1 MTNKQY
7 TVQLAVWY
15 QIIVLTWLNTAEFII
30 VVWHIDAA
38 TIQTWPLFNTQKQF
52 LYQIHCDTNHVAT
65 ATIQVVVLNQ
75 VNMVYIR

>member
-38 TIQTWPLFNTQKQF
+38 TIQTWPLLNTQKQF
-52 LYQIHCDTNHVAT
+52 LYQIHTNQVAT
-65 ATIQVVVLNQ
+65 ATIQVVELNQ
-75 VNMVYIR
+75 VNTVYIR